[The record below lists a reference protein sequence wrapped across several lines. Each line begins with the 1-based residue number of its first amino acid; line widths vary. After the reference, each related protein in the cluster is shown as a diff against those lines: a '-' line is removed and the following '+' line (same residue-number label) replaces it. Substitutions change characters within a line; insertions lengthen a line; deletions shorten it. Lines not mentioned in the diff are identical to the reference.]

1 LHIKYNKIMRVK
13 RSYTELVAEPIHHRE
28 QNLHIKRSNSSILNH
43 EVLRLQVC
51 EK

>member
-1 LHIKYNKIMRVK
+1 MRVK
-13 RSYTELVAEPIHHRE
+13 RSYTETVAEPIQHRE

-51 EK
+51 